1 MVSPGLLR
9 HAHGSHLAAGWEV
22 ALLLGMLA
30 AAGTMVA
37 LLFLLN
43 WIHRR
48 QADRAL
54 RLEARVNGLVLEWL
68 RRRPSPEEMAW
79 LARLR
84 DADRD
89 VLFRCCVR
97 ALPGRDEDSRAGLR
111 RALQRS
117 GLLHGEIAR
126 LRHRDWARRADAC
139 RILGAFGYA
148 AAAPALIE
156 RLEDPDAMVR
166 QQAITALGE
175 LGAADGLD
183 AIVDALDASGGW
195 TNLLSL
201 MALSKMGPASASRVG
216 KLLAASNSSAKTKAL
231 LQITGQLGV
240 AADPG
245 LVRALARHEDP
256 EVRVEAVRTLGSL
269 APDAESVDICLA
281 AMDDPAWPT
290 RALAARSLG
299 SLGDRRAVP
308 RLERAMGDPAYWVRH
323 RAGEALARL
332 SDAGREAL
340 ERGLS
345 DPNPFVRD
353 MAAQA
358 IFMSA
363 LPVTASV

>member
-1 MVSPGLLR
+1 MV
-9 HAHGSHLAAGWEV
+9 
-22 ALLLGMLA
+22 
-30 AAGTMVA
+30 T

-43 WIHRR
+43 LIHRR
-48 QADRAL
+48 RADRAL
-54 RLEARVNGLVLEWL
+54 RLEARVDGLLAEWL
-68 RRRPSPEEMAW
+68 RRGPSPKEMGW
-79 LARLR
+79 LGRLR
-84 DADRD
+84 HAERD
-89 VLFRCCVR
+89 VLFRCCLR
-97 ALPGRDEDSRAGLR
+97 ALPGLDEDSRARVR
-111 RALQRS
+111 RVIQRS
-117 GLLHGEIAR
+117 GLLQQEIAR

-139 RILGAFGYA
+139 RILGGLGHA
-148 AAAPALIE
+148 AATPALIE
-156 RLEDPDAMVR
+156 RLEDPDATVR

-175 LGAADGLD
+175 LGAAEGLE

-195 TNLLSL
+195 ANVLSL

-216 KLLAASNSSAKTKAL
+216 ALLAASSSSSKTKAL

-245 LVRALARHEDP
+245 LIRALARHEDP

-269 APDAESVDICLA
+269 PPEAESVDICLA

-308 RLERAMGDPAYWVRH
+308 RLARAMGDPAYWVRH
-323 RAGEALARL
+323 RAGEALAQL
-332 SDAGREAL
+332 YDPGREAL
-340 ERGLS
+340 ERALS

-358 IFMSA
+358 LFLSA
-363 LPVTASV
+363 PTVTASV